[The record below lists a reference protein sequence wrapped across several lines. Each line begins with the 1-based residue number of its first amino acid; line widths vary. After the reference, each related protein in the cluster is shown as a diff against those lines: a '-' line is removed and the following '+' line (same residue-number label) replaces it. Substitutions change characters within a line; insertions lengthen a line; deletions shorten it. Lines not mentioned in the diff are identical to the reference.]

1 MSIKYIVLSESNHY
15 GWVGGFTTLAEAKK
29 MLKIETETFY
39 IFKYVHQKTKPFQ
52 MKIRFPISAPYY
64 DGLTINEYKD
74 EVFEED
80 DDYVIITPD
89 DTCDNGSL
97 ILTHK
102 PYTEKVNQNV
112 VLKKETIK
120 ASELRR
126 GDMCIVKNKIYKITA
141 IWFEPTLTTNGLI
154 HNCRFIL
161 YCEEDK
167 SKIEK
172 IYPHDFQLELDMNS
186 YVEMEI

>member
-15 GWVGGFTTLAEAKK
+15 GWVGGFTTLAKAKK
-29 MLKIETETFY
+29 MLKIETETYY
-39 IFKYVHQKTKPFQ
+39 IFKYVHQKTEPFQ
-52 MKIRFPISAPYY
+52 MKLRFPIGEYY
-64 DGLTINEYKD
+64 DGLSINEYTG

-80 DDYVIITPD
+80 NDYVIITPD

-112 VLKKETIK
+112 VLKKEIIK

-141 IWFEPTLTTNGLI
+141 IWFAPTRTTNGLI
-154 HNCRFIL
+154 HNWRFIL

-167 SKIEK
+167 STIEK
-172 IYPHDFQLELDMNS
+172 IYPHEFQLELDMNS

>member
-1 MSIKYIVLSESNHY
+1 MLTKYIVLSESNHY
-15 GWVGGFTTLAEAKK
+15 GWVGGFTTLAKAKK
-29 MLKIETETFY
+29 LLKIETETYY
-39 IFKYVHQKTKPFQ
+39 IFKYVHKKTEPFQ
-52 MKIRFPISAPYY
+52 MKIRYPIDTPYY

-102 PYTEKVNQNV
+102 PYKEKVNQNV

-126 GDMCIVKNKIYKITA
+126 GDMCIVKNKIYKINA
-141 IWFEPTLTTNGLI
+141 IWIIPTLTTNGL
-154 HNCRFIL
+154 HNKFRFIL

-167 SKIEK
+167 SKIER

>member
-1 MSIKYIVLSESNHY
+1 MPIKYIVLSESNHY
-15 GWVGGFTTLAEAKK
+15 GWVGGFTTLAKAKK
-29 MLKIETETFY
+29 LLKIETETFY
-39 IFKYVHQKTKPFQ
+39 IFKYVHKKTKPFQ

-102 PYTEKVNQNV
+102 PYTEKVNQNCDFF
-112 VLKKETIK
+112 LNTYNH
-120 ASELRR
+120 AEL
-126 GDMCIVKNKIYKITA
+126 
-141 IWFEPTLTTNGLI
+141 
-154 HNCRFIL
+154 
-161 YCEEDK
+161 
-167 SKIEK
+167 
-172 IYPHDFQLELDMNS
+172 
-186 YVEMEI
+186 

>member
-1 MSIKYIVLSESNHY
+1 MTIHY
-15 GWVGGFTTLAEAKK
+15 TL
-29 MLKIETETFY
+29 Y
-39 IFKYVHQKTKPFQ
+39 NY
-52 MKIRFPISAPYY
+52 
-64 DGLTINEYKD
+64 N
-74 EVFEED
+74 
-80 DDYVIITPD
+80 
-89 DTCDNGSL
+89 NGSL

-112 VLKKETIK
+112 VLKKKTIK

-141 IWFEPTLTTNGLI
+141 IWFEPTLTTNVLI
-154 HNCRFIL
+154 HNWRFIL
-161 YCEEDK
+161 YCEDDK
-167 SKIEK
+167 SKIER

>member
-1 MSIKYIVLSESNHY
+1 MPIKYIVLSESNHY
-15 GWVGGFTTLAEAKK
+15 GWVGGFTTLTEAKK

-39 IFKYVHQKTKPFQ
+39 IFRYVHKKTELFK
-52 MKIRFPISAPYY
+52 MKIRYPIGEYY
-64 DGLTINEYKD
+64 DGLSINEYKE

-80 DDYVIITPD
+80 DDYVIITSD

-102 PYTEKVNQNV
+102 PYMEKVNQNV

-126 GDMCIVKNKIYKITA
+126 NDMCIVKNKIYKITA
-141 IWFEPTLTTNGLI
+141 IWFAPTLATIGLQ
-154 HNCRFIL
+154 NSFRFIL
-161 YCEEDK
+161 YCDEDK

-172 IYPHDFQLELDMNS
+172 IYPADFQLELDANS
-186 YVEMEI
+186 YVEMEN

>member
-1 MSIKYIVLSESNHY
+1 MENNNLLV
-15 GWVGGFTTLAEAKK
+15 
-29 MLKIETETFY
+29 
-39 IFKYVHQKTKPFQ
+39 
-52 MKIRFPISAPYY
+52 
-64 DGLTINEYKD
+64 
-74 EVFEED
+74 
-80 DDYVIITPD
+80 
-89 DTCDNGSL
+89 
-97 ILTHK
+97 
-102 PYTEKVNQNV
+102 TEKVNQNV

-154 HNCRFIL
+154 HNWRFIL

-167 SKIEK
+167 SKIEI

-186 YVEMEI
+186 YVEMGLCNNTELNPVSKLNSIENI

>member
-1 MSIKYIVLSESNHY
+1 MLTKYIVLSESNHY

-39 IFKYVHQKTKPFQ
+39 IFKYVHKKIEPFQ
-52 MKIRFPISAPYY
+52 MKIRYPIGEYY
-64 DGLTINEYKD
+64 DGLTINEYKE

-89 DTCDNGSL
+89 DTCDDGSL

-102 PYTEKVNQNV
+102 PYTEKVNQN
-112 VLKKETIK
+112 KKETIK
-120 ASELRR
+120 AIELRKN
-126 GDMCIVKNKIYKITA
+126 DMCIIQNKIYKITA
-141 IWFEPTLTTNGLI
+141 IWFDPILTSNGL
-154 HNCRFIL
+154 HNRFRFVL

-172 IYPHDFQLELDMNS
+172 IYSAEFQLELDENF
-186 YVEMEI
+186 YVEMKN